1 MQAQKLQ
8 KQLLQKFLLLQK
20 FQKQPFKIA
29 LKLVVPEDLVALQ
42 LYIANQI
49 LQKTTL
55 QLTLQTVVKF
65 AKQPTVRVMQHMHC
79 ENSFKRLDKIM
90 KDFITSNVAGRVSS
104 KDT

>member
-1 MQAQKLQ
+1 MQARKLQ

-20 FQKQPFKIA
+20 LQKQPFKIA

-65 AKQPTVRVMQHMHC
+65 AKQPTVRVMQHMYC

-90 KDFITSNVAGRVSS
+90 KDFITSNVASRVSS